1 MSETQ
6 TTTMNKHIVKEELFD
21 ADIIEDLLR
30 DSQFSATIRRNLSA
44 YKKARTHGAR
54 KQVVYSYGNGCEE
67 DAIGRLFVK
76 DHDGLQAYPKDI
88 RNPLIQQHYW
98 DVDIENCHYWLMK
111 QFCEANGLNC
121 RAINY
126 YCNHRASAL
135 ATVSSNRDVAKTAF
149 LKTAY
154 GGNVRLHDDKMEDS
168 GEEPEGDVTLL
179 KQIEKEIKTVI
190 AYVKGEFPKI
200 AKLATDK
207 CRRKKEWADK
217 KGKSIAWNPDYT
229 ALALVLQ
236 TEERKCLLAL
246 DEYLAQNGRQMDI
259 LIHDGGAVRKLANE
273 TQFPT
278 ELLRGAEAYI
288 KEQLGYEVRLV
299 NKPITHNFK
308 KADKEADIIND
319 EYAGRRFVELMGS
332 NIIRENGNIYFYDT
346 EKGMW
351 ETGDDAYITNVS
363 KFKHK
368 LIFKQQNEKTEKIY
382 DYGGSTKNVMN
393 MRKWIHSYIESTNKL
408 QPQSSKLCL
417 LFANGWF
424 DMMTMTFHEGF
435 DECREKY
442 FTKRINR
449 KFNSI
454 RNSDVEKTVKKV
466 LFENPYNNKAVGE
479 CYMNIIAR
487 AVAGEVDDRVWN
499 TVIGN
504 TSCGKGVIST
514 IIKNTFDEYVEVFNM
529 NVLKYNLR
537 DGQDEA
543 KKLAWY
549 APLIGCRVAIGNEV
563 RMDGRGIDG
572 NLIKSLTGGDRL
584 KLRTNFKDEYS
595 VLPITT
601 FFGFCNDMPT
611 ITPCDMALK
620 RRMTCIPHTKSFVE
634 KKQEDCNEYEMEAD
648 MNLKR
653 KIEMPEWVDAFFW
666 LIAEAY
672 NGGVRM
678 ERPQEL
684 IQESD
689 ELFVVEDDK
698 LKQHLEERFEF
709 VPTEPRTEENYVRFS
724 VLREYINE
732 ANIKMSDTK
741 IGRELKKLGLIKV
754 DKKVDKRTVTV
765 YYGLK
770 E

>member
-21 ADIIEDLLR
+21 ADIIDDLLR
-30 DSQFSATIRRNLSA
+30 DTQFSATIKRNLSA

-54 KQVVYSYGNGCEE
+54 KQVVYGYGNGCEE

-76 DHDGLQAYPKDI
+76 DYDGLQAFPKDI
-88 RNPLIQQHYW
+88 RNPLIQAHYW
-98 DVDIENCHYWLMK
+98 DIDIENCHYWLMK
-111 QFCEANGLNC
+111 QFCQDNGLNS
-121 RAINY
+121 RAISY
-126 YCNHRASAL
+126 YCDHRTESLMA
-135 ATVSSNRDVAKTAF
+135 VSSNRDVAKTAF

-154 GGNVRLHDDKMEDS
+154 GGNVRLYNDKFDDN
-168 GEEPEGDVTLL
+168 GEEPDGDVSLL
-179 KQIEKEIKTVI
+179 KSIEKEIKTI
-190 AYVKGEFPKI
+190 LAYVKGEYPKI
-200 AKLATDK
+200 AKLAIDK

-217 KGKSIAWNPDYT
+217 KGKTIAWNADYT

-259 LIHDGGAVRKLANE
+259 LIHDGGAVRKLPNE
-273 TQFPT
+273 TQFPQ

-288 KEQLGYEVRLV
+288 KEKLGYEVRLV

-308 KADKEADIIND
+308 KADKEADLIND
-319 EYAGRRFVELMGS
+319 EYAGRRFVELMGT
-332 NIIRENGNIYFYDT
+332 NIIRENGIIYFYDT

-351 ETGDDAYITNVS
+351 ETGDDAYISNVC
-363 KFKHK
+363 KLKHK
-368 LIFKQQNEKTEKIY
+368 LIFKQQTEKTEKVY

-408 QPQSSKLCL
+408 QPQSSKRCL

-424 DMMTMTFHEGF
+424 DMMAMKFYEGF

-449 KFNSI
+449 KFNSA
-454 RNSDVEKTVKKV
+454 RNSDVERTIKKT

-479 CYMNIIAR
+479 CYMNIISR
-487 AVAGEVDDRVWN
+487 AIAGEVEDKVWN

-504 TSCGKGVIST
+504 TNCGKGVLST
-514 IIKNTFDEYVEVFNM
+514 IIKNTFDEYVGIFNM

-584 KLRTNFKDEYS
+584 KLRTNFKDEYES
-595 VLPITT
+595 LPITT
-601 FFGFCNDMPT
+601 FFGFCNDMPNV
-611 ITPCDMALK
+611 TPCDKALK
-620 RRMTCIPHTKSFVE
+620 NRMTCIPHTKSFVE

-648 MNLKR
+648 MHLKE
-653 KIEMPEWVDAFFW
+653 KIETADWVSSFFW
-666 LIAEAY
+666 LIMEAY

-684 IQESD
+684 IKEND

-709 VPTEPRTEENYVRFS
+709 VATEPRTEENYVRFS

-741 IGRELKKLGLIKV
+741 IGRELKKMGLIRD
-754 DKKVDKRTVTV
+754 DKKVEKKTVTV